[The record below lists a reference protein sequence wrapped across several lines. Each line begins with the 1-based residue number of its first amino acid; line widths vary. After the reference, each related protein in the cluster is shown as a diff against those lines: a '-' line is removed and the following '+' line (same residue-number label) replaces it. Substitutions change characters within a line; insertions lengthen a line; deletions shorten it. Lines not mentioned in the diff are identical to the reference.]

1 MMIIFLHRPVPWIL
15 VQVGVMSFLEHNRCS
30 EYVAIV
36 QLRCVFKPCRSVV
49 MIPLSSREEGRTV
62 ECRGIGWS

>member
-15 VQVGVMSFLEHNRCS
+15 VQVGVMSFLEHKMCVY

-36 QLRCVFKPCRSVV
+36 QLRCV
-49 MIPLSSREEGRTV
+49 LNLAGQ
-62 ECRGIGWS
+62 